1 MSKARLYYFRG
12 KHRTRA
18 DVALLTGL
26 SSNAITL
33 RINGDVIED
42 RPFVPREHRRDG
54 TAKRY
59 QFRGEMKTAKEI
71 AAITGLAQPTVY
83 GRMCGDTF
91 LEHEDARPLYYDLPT
106 NSVPVFH
113 RGETMSISAWSRKLG
128 IPVATLQW
136 RLSYGW
142 SVKRALTE
150 PVMRGGQRQRYQRNA
165 EIIRRMLAGIHAPAP
180 TCTDTIAS
188 STGGYS
194 QTFTKPTGTG
204 AGRHETQFEGT
215 SA

>member
-1 MSKARLYYFRG
+1 MNKARLYYFRG
-12 KHRTRA
+12 KHMTRA

-26 SSNAITL
+26 SPNAITL
-33 RINGDVIED
+33 RINGDMIED
-42 RPFVPREHRRDG
+42 RPFMPRERRRDG

-59 QFRGEMKTAKEI
+59 EFRGEMMTVKEI
-71 AAITGLAQPTVY
+71 AAITGLALPTVY
-83 GRMCGDTF
+83 GRMCGDAF
-91 LEHEDARPLYYDLPT
+91 LEHDDARPLYDLPT

-113 RGETMSISAWSRKLG
+113 RGETMSISAWARKLG

-142 SVKRALTE
+142 SVKRALSE
-150 PVMRGGQRQRYQRNA
+150 PVMSPDARRRYQRNA
-165 EIIRRMLAGIHAPAP
+165 QIIARMLTGF
-180 TCTDTIAS
+180 S
-188 STGGYS
+188 SQGGAWS
-194 QTFTKPTGTG
+194 SISFKATGTG

>member
-12 KHRTRA
+12 KHMTRA

-26 SSNAITL
+26 SPSAITL

-42 RPFVPREHRRDG
+42 RPFVPRQHRRDG

-59 QFRGEMKTAKEI
+59 EFRGEMMTVKEI
-71 AAITGLAQPTVY
+71 AAVTGLALPTVY

-91 LEHEDARPLYYDLPT
+91 LEHDDARPLYDLAT

-113 RGETMSISAWSRKLG
+113 RGETMSISAWARKLG

-136 RLSYGW
+136 RLTYGW
-142 SVKRALTE
+142 PVKRALTE
-150 PVMRGGQRQRYQRNA
+150 PVMRTGQRKRYRRNA
-165 EIIRRMLAGIHAPAP
+165 EIIARMLAGIHAPAR
-180 TCTDTIAS
+180 TGNATIAKT
-188 STGGYS
+188 TGGYVEK
-194 QTFTKPTGTG
+194 FTDATGTG
-204 AGRHETQFEGT
+204 VGRHETQFEGT